1 MNLQFPYLYYYLIF
15 AFGVLALMVVFVPK
29 AEIKKLFWFGLL
41 WGSATDF
48 VFEHIY
54 HFIKLTMYQHM
65 TPFNVGVLPI
75 WTILAWTP
83 TVVLFIYL
91 MPNEKGRVHFWLYL
105 LVWSAFTSFVAVI
118 LTQLDLLV
126 FLKGGPWIWFVAS
139 LIFLYLAS
147 KHHLYLQSKRT
158 DKI

>member
-1 MNLQFPYLYYYLIF
+1 
-15 AFGVLALMVVFVPK
+15 
-29 AEIKKLFWFGLL
+29 
-41 WGSATDF
+41 
-48 VFEHIY
+48 
-54 HFIKLTMYQHM
+54 MYQHM